1 MVCGPIALG
10 LLILILSVFISM
22 NLQVSDLVLK
32 MPIISGFVGGMF
44 EPKKEDLTNIQ
55 CGVDIEPCPND
66 LRCMNGF
73 CRGVSVPVLKG
84 TGLKDA
90 P

>member
-1 MVCGPIALG
+1 MAFGPIALG
-10 LLILILSVFISM
+10 LLLLILSVFISM
-22 NLQVSDLVLK
+22 NLKFSDLVLK

-44 EPKKEDLTNIQ
+44 EPKKEDLTNIK
-55 CGVDIEPCPND
+55 CGVDMQPCPNG

-73 CRGVSVPVLKG
+73 CRGESIPVLKG
-84 TGLKDA
+84 TGLKVV

>member
-1 MVCGPIALG
+1 MAFGPIALG
-10 LLILILSVFISM
+10 MLILILSVFISM
-22 NLQVSDLVLK
+22 NLQVREIPV
-32 MPIISGFVGGMF
+32 ISGFVGGMF

-55 CGVDIEPCPND
+55 CGVDMQPCPNG

-73 CRGVSVPVLKG
+73 CRRESIPVLKG
-84 TGLKDA
+84 TGLKVV

>member
-1 MVCGPIALG
+1 MAFGPIALG
-10 LLILILSVFISM
+10 MLILILSVFISM
-22 NLQVSDLVLK
+22 NLQVRE
-32 MPIISGFVGGMF
+32 MPVISGFVGGMF

-55 CGVDIEPCPND
+55 CGVDMQPCPNG

-73 CRGVSVPVLKG
+73 CRGESIPVLKG
-84 TGLKDA
+84 TGLKVV

>member
-1 MVCGPIALG
+1 MAFGPIALG
-10 LLILILSVFISM
+10 LLLLILSVFISM
-22 NLQVSDLVLK
+22 NLQVAE
-32 MPIISGFVGGMF
+32 MPTISGFVGGMF

-55 CGVDIEPCPND
+55 CGVDMQPCPNG

-73 CRGVSVPVLKG
+73 CRGESIPVLKG
-84 TGLKDA
+84 TGLKVV